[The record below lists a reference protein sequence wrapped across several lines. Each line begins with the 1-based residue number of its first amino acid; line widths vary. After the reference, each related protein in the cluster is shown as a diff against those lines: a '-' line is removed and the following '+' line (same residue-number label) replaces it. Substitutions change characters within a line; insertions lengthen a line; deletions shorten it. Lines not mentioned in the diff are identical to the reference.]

1 MGQQPDMA
9 LWSRV
14 AVMRSHTAAVKGK
27 SRNRLLMLFFFFF
40 NFAVLGLSCGM
51 QDLVL

>member
-14 AVMRSHTAAVKGK
+14 AVIRSHTIAVKEK
-27 SRNRLLMLFFFFF
+27 SRNRLLILFF
-40 NFAVLGLSCGM
+40 NLAVPGLSCGV
-51 QDLVL
+51 QDLVP